1 MAGNSRGMVML
12 PDIDT
17 EVVLVFAY
25 RSMSPYVLG
34 AVYNGGADKPEPYAN
49 EDGNND
55 KRVFW
60 SRSDHMVIF
69 DDTDGKEQVAVAAK
83 ASSQLDATSG
93 VVYQQADASEKTL
106 TAYAEKHIIIEAKGT
121 ISVKC
126 KDFELKTDKTVAME
140 AGKKSTL
147 KSGSNTLIKASKKI
161 ACTAGNVS
169 VNPPGSLPEP
179 KSATSTPSHRHPP
192 AK

>member
-17 EVVLVFAY
+17 EVVLAFAY

-34 AVYNGGADKPEPYAN
+34 AVYNGGADTPDPYAN

-60 SRSDHMVIF
+60 SRSDHMVVF
-69 DDTDGKEQVAVAAK
+69 DDTEGKEQVALAAK
-83 ASSQLDATSG
+83 AGGQLDASSG
-93 VVYQQADASEKTL
+93 VIYQTADASEKVL
-106 TAYAEKHIIIEAKGT
+106 TTYAEKHIILEAKGT

-140 AGKKSTL
+140 AGQKSTL
-147 KSGSNTLIKASKKI
+147 KSGSQTLIKASNKI
-161 ACTAGNVS
+161 NCTASNVS

-179 KSATSTPSHRHPP
+179 KPAETTPTHRHPP
-192 AK
+192 MK